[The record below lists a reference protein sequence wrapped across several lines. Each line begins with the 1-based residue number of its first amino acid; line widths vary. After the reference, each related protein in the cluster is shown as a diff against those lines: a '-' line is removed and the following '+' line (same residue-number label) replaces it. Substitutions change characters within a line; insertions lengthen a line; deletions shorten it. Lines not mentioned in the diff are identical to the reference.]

1 MNSPKATTPTRV
13 VLIAAD
19 DAAEPGVDGPQ
30 APPAHEL
37 HLAMVRAGFHVAAV
51 LPVDAFLPERLQQIE
66 PDMIVVD
73 AQASVRDT
81 LEHVVLATRDERR
94 PIVLFTDDNDTTFV
108 RDAIAA
114 GVVAYVVDG
123 LAPDRVRPVL
133 EVAMARFDYE
143 QRLRRDLA
151 EARSQL
157 EERKRLDRAK
167 GILMKRH
174 GIDEPTAHAR
184 LRKAAMDQGLKMGA
198 VAQRVID
205 AAELLG

>member
-1 MNSPKATTPTRV
+1 MSSTTPPEPTRV

-19 DAAEPGVDGPQ
+19 DPPEPGVEDPQ

-51 LPVDAFLPERLQQIE
+51 LPVDAFLPDRLQQIE

-81 LEHVVLATRDERR
+81 LEHVVLATRDQRR

-157 EERKRLDRAK
+157 EDRKLLDRAK

-174 GIDEPTAHAR
+174 GIDEPAAHGR
-184 LRKAAMDQGLKMGA
+184 LRKAAMDQGLKMSA